1 MSYRIAGIDPSCY
14 ASLVGA
20 APEKLARH
28 GVIRVTADASPGFPC
43 RVTLTDAEPGE
54 TLLLVNHVSHDVATP
69 FRSSYAI
76 YISERAR
83 QAAAYIGSIP
93 PALDRRTIALR
104 AFDQEAMLHAATLA
118 APGEADGAIRTL
130 FEDPAIAYIHAH
142 YAAPG
147 CFAASVQ
154 RSGTDHA

>member
-1 MSYRIAGIDPSCY
+1 MSYHISGIHPARF

-20 APEKLARH
+20 AAEQLARH
-28 GVIRVTADASPGFPC
+28 GVTRVTADVNPGFPC

-54 TLLLVNHVSHDVATP
+54 TLLLMNYVSHDVATP

-83 QAAAYIGSIP
+83 HAATYVGSIP
-93 PALDRRTIALR
+93 PALDRRPIALR
-104 AFDQEAMLHAATLA
+104 AFDRGAMLHTAALA
-118 APGEADGAIRTL
+118 APGQADAAIRTL

-147 CFAASVQ
+147 CFAATVQ

>member
-1 MSYRIAGIDPSCY
+1 MSYRIAGIDPARY
-14 ASLVGA
+14 APLLGA
-20 APEKLARH
+20 GQEELALH

-43 RVTLTDAEPGE
+43 RVTLTDAEPGT

-83 QAAAYIGSIP
+83 KAAAYVGCMP
-93 PALDRRTIALR
+93 PALDRRALSLRGFDEKAMLR
-104 AFDQEAMLHAATLA
+104 AAVLA
-118 APGEADGAIRTL
+118 QPGEADAAVHGL

-147 CFAASVQ
+147 CFAATVQ